1 MVRKGTARDVDD
13 EPASCDTQTAHSFPE
28 SCLSA
33 AGGKQGG
40 RRTGGY
46 GLCTRDATRLVYC
59 GSKKRLKGGKE
70 GLKTVL
76 MPLLVTGLGVALVW
90 FN

>member
-1 MVRKGTARDVDD
+1 MSFVGEEGGTGDWTEEARRD
-13 EPASCDTQTAHSFPE
+13 E
-28 SCLSA
+28 
-33 AGGKQGG
+33 
-40 RRTGGY
+40 
-46 GLCTRDATRLVYC
+46 TRPVYC